1 MQRIRKGDKVLIIR
15 GKDKPQTADDRKKA
29 SGEVLALY
37 PERGT
42 CIVAGKNLV
51 WRHKRATEKE
61 QQGGRAQVEAE
72 IPLSNL
78 MYFDEESSKA
88 ERIGIKTVDGRR
100 VRYLKGSKKLI
111 G

>member
-1 MQRIRKGDKVLIIR
+1 MLRN
-15 GKDKPQTADDRKKA
+15 
-29 SGEVLALY
+29 S
-37 PERGT
+37 
-42 CIVAGKNLV
+42 
-51 WRHKRATEKE
+51 RATEKE